1 MRIRSRLAAGCLAAA
16 LLLCGCA
23 RPPAANLLI
32 VTFDTTRADRL
43 GCYGYAPARTPAL
56 DSLAGRGAL
65 FSRCF
70 TVAPVTLPAHASL
83 FTGLY
88 PPAHGVRDN
97 GLYRLEDK
105 ALTLAEILR
114 AHGFSTAAVIG
125 SYVVTSRF
133 GLAQG
138 FDYYDERLNSRPD
151 RPAVFFIERT
161 ADEVTAAALRWLENR
176 KGRNPFA
183 LWLHYYDPHSPY
195 QPPAP
200 FDSLFRGNPYDGEI
214 AFADRELGR
223 FLNRLKETGEY
234 DNTLIVAAADH
245 GEALGGHGEPTHGIF
260 LYNATVHV
268 PLIVRLPGD
277 SSAGRVIERNVSLV
291 DVLPTV
297 LSYFGI
303 NIPEGVQGESL
314 LPLLLPR
321 PDGTGEGPDPQRA
334 LYLETRLPE
343 NTFGWH
349 SAQGMVR
356 GGRKYIESPEAEL
369 YDLERDFG
377 ERDDLAPSDSSGV
390 KREAVRNARL
400 QKELER
406 ESQQQL
412 AGRLSLDSE
421 SAERLR
427 ALGYISGAPGRPA
440 GGENSRPSPR
450 IMILTLGKF
459 MNGVVAEAEGEYT
472 EALAAFDSVLARD
485 PENVYAL
492 LYKGYVFMERHEVP
506 LALVQF
512 RRAVQLKPES
522 PANFL
527 LGLACLRLDSLAEAQ
542 AWFERTI
549 SLNPSHARANA
560 LLAEVLMR
568 RGEPDQ
574 ALARLEEARRLAP
587 QDKEI
592 LNDLGKLLLD
602 LGKTKEAARCFEQA
616 LTVDSLYPLALF
628 NLGIA
633 DYSLGRL
640 EEAERCLRTV
650 AARFTGDEKVQNNLG
665 VVLAA
670 RGKVKEARRAYERAT
685 AADSTYAPAFNNL
698 GNLYAAEKNYE
709 PAEKNY
715 LRAVALDST
724 YAQACFSLGYFY
736 FHRGGSPGPAKQYLA
751 RALALEPGAAW
762 ADQARKA
769 LKELGGS

>member
-1 MRIRSRLAAGCLAAA
+1 MRIKSALAAGCLAAV
-16 LLLCGCA
+16 LLLSGCA
-23 RPPAANLLI
+23 RPPAANLLL
-32 VTFDTTRADRL
+32 VTFDTARADRL
-43 GCYGYAPARTPAL
+43 GCYGFSAARTPAL
-56 DSLAGRGAL
+56 DSLAREGAL

-114 AHGFSTAAVIG
+114 SQGFSTAAVIG

-151 RPAVFFIERT
+151 LPAVFFIERT
-161 ADEVTAAALRWLENR
+161 AAEVTEAALRWLESR
-176 KGRNPFA
+176 KRKSPFA

-195 QPPAP
+195 QPPSP
-200 FDSLFRGNPYDGEI
+200 FDSLFRDNPYDGEI

-223 FLNRLKETGEY
+223 FLTRLKETGEY
-234 DNTLIVAAADH
+234 DNTLIIVAGDH
-245 GEALGGHGEPTHGIF
+245 GEALGEHGEPTHGIF

-277 SSAGRVIERNVSLV
+277 SCAGRKIGRNVSLL

-303 NIPEGVQGESL
+303 KIPEGVQGENL
-314 LPLLLPR
+314 LPLIFQP
-321 PDGTGEGPDPQRA
+321 GEGGKAGPDAQRA
-334 LYLETRLPE
+334 LYLETLLPE

-349 SAQGMVR
+349 AAGGLVR
-356 GGRKYIESPEAEL
+356 GGLKYIESPEPEL

-377 ERDDLAPSDSSGV
+377 ERDDLAPADSSAV
-390 KREAVRNARL
+390 KREAARYAGL
-400 QKELER
+400 RKKLER
-406 ESQQQL
+406 EARQQL

-427 ALGYISGAPGRPA
+427 ALGYISGPSGRPA
-440 GGENSRPSPR
+440 SGETSRPSPR
-450 IMILTLGKF
+450 RMILSLGKF
-459 MNGVVAEAEGEYT
+459 MNGVVAEAEGDHPA
-472 EALAAFDSVLARD
+472 ALAAFDSVLARD

-492 LYKGYVFMERHEVP
+492 LYKGYVFMELHEAP
-506 LALVQF
+506 LALEQY

-542 AWFERTI
+542 AWLERTI
-549 SLNPSHARANA
+549 ALNPSHARANA

-568 RGEPDQ
+568 RGEQDS
-574 ALARLEEARRLAP
+574 ALYRLEEARRLAP

-602 LGKTKEAARCFEQA
+602 RGKTEEAARCFEQA
-616 LTVDSLYPLALF
+616 LAVDSLYPLALF

-640 EEAERCLRTV
+640 EEAEHCLQTL
-650 AARFTGDEKVQNNLG
+650 AARFTRDEKVLNNLG
-665 VVLAA
+665 VVLAG
-670 RGKVKEARRAYERAT
+670 RGKVKEAFQAYERAT
-685 AADSTYAPAFNNL
+685 AADSTYAPAYNNL
-698 GNLYAAEKNYE
+698 GNLYASDKKYE

-715 LRAVALDST
+715 LRALALDST
-724 YAQACFSLGYFY
+724 YAQACFSLGYLY
-736 FHRGGSPGPAKQYLA
+736 FQSGESPGPAKKYLE
-751 RALALEPGAAW
+751 RALGLEPGAAW
-762 ADQARKA
+762 AGEARKA
-769 LKELGGS
+769 LKELGG